1 MARDKRSTVLVVGLG
16 RFGSALALEME
27 ALGHEV
33 LAIDERESKV
43 QRYAGQ
49 VTHAVVADATDVE
62 VLRSLGVPSL
72 AHAVVAIG
80 EDIEASILCTGA
92 LTELKV
98 PDVWSKANTESHA
111 RILKLVGS
119 HHVIFPEAE
128 SGSRVAHL
136 VNDRLQGYIEFED
149 GYAIVKMTPPKEMI
163 GFTLAETDIRKRYGV
178 TVVGVMPADFEDRA
192 AFLGP
197 RKAGYV
203 QAIEIE
209 SIVAAVRELCGGLEG
224 RTAIIA
230 DADGDLRRILGEA
243 LASAGCTVRGAA
255 DGEEALELMNRGPAS
270 IAVMNLTVPRVDA
283 IGVLARMRLDEKLRE
298 VPLLVIFPQELQ
310 ANDYGRLNDSVD
322 RVVRF
327 APGSL
332 RRLVDLMSEALW

>member
-119 HHVIFPEAE
+119 HHVIFPERDM
-128 SGSRVAHL
+128 GRRLAHQVTGQML
-136 VNDRLQGYIEFED
+136 GYIDIDDNFALVETSVPEAEL
-149 GYAIVKMTPPKEMI
+149 GR
-163 GFTLAETDIRKRYGV
+163 TLGEAQLRARYGV
-178 TVVGVMPADFEDRA
+178 TVVAVKPKRRGYTYTTPDTVLEGTLLVAGSKQDVERFAENAPPVAPEDRA
-192 AFLGP
+192 DP
-197 RKAGYV
+197 
-203 QAIEIE
+203 
-209 SIVAAVRELCGGLEG
+209 
-224 RTAIIA
+224 A
-230 DADGDLRRILGEA
+230 DDDRSE
-243 LASAGCTVRGAA
+243 AA
-255 DGEEALELMNRGPAS
+255 DS
-270 IAVMNLTVPRVDA
+270 
-283 IGVLARMRLDEKLRE
+283 
-298 VPLLVIFPQELQ
+298 
-310 ANDYGRLNDSVD
+310 
-322 RVVRF
+322 
-327 APGSL
+327 
-332 RRLVDLMSEALW
+332 